1 MSSSNRSFRILLTLA
16 VLAVVS
22 AAPAAAQGRGNNARA
37 RRAAPRVS
45 IDLAVSAARE
55 VLVAQGFEVVR
66 VETKDDYKIVYYRR
80 GNRGRGRGFGP
91 PARMI
96 IRRVE
101 DRIVL
106 DEAPEGIRLEISVKL
121 GIRL

>member
-1 MSSSNRSFRILLTLA
+1 M
-16 VLAVVS
+16 
-22 AAPAAAQGRGNNARA
+22 
-37 RRAAPRVS
+37 
-45 IDLAVSAARE
+45 
-55 VLVAQGFEVVR
+55 AQGFEVVR

-80 GNRGRGRGFGP
+80 GNRGRGRGLGP

>member
-1 MSSSNRSFRILLTLA
+1 MSSRNRSFRILLTLA

-37 RRAAPRVS
+37 RGAAPRVS

-80 GNRGRGRGFGP
+80 GNRGRGRGLGP

-96 IRRVE
+96 IRRVD

>member
-1 MSSSNRSFRILLTLA
+1 MSSMNRSFRILLTLA

-22 AAPAAAQGRGNNARA
+22 AAPAAAQGRGNNARE
-37 RRAAPRVS
+37 RRAAPRVT
-45 IDLAVSAARE
+45 IDLAISTARE
-55 VLVAQGFEVVR
+55 VLVAQGFEVLR
-66 VETKDDYKIVYYRR
+66 VETKDNYKIVYYRR
-80 GNRGRGRGFGP
+80 GNRGRGRGLGP

-96 IRRVE
+96 IRQVE

>member
-1 MSSSNRSFRILLTLA
+1 MSSTNRSFRILLTLA

-22 AAPAAAQGRGNNARA
+22 TAPAAAQGRGNNARE
-37 RRAAPRVS
+37 RRAAPRVTV
-45 IDLAVSAARE
+45 DLAVSTVRE
-55 VLVAQGFEVVR
+55 VLVAQGFEVLR

-80 GNRGRGRGFGP
+80 GNRGRGRGLGP

-96 IRRVE
+96 IRQIE